1 MNRPTLKDIRQE
13 ALAAANEIEIAWE
26 MLSTDPLYRSDFERT
41 LTACE
46 ELVPDIEQLY
56 IKLVRGENVLED
68 GAATTISYQDREM
81 FLDRLE
87 DELYA
92 SYQVLDLWNRYQ
104 LIESITTL
112 DKQGNTD

>member
-1 MNRPTLKDIRQE
+1 MNRPTLQEIRKE
-13 ALAAANEIEIAWE
+13 ALHAANEITIAWE
-26 MLSTDPLYRSDFERT
+26 MLSSDPLYRSDFERT

-56 IKLVRGENVLED
+56 VKLVRGENVLED
-68 GAATTISYQDREM
+68 GEETAISYKDREM
-81 FLDRLE
+81 YLDKLE
-87 DELYA
+87 DELFA

-112 DKQGNTD
+112 DKQMP

>member
-1 MNRPTLKDIRQE
+1 MNRPTLQEIRKE
-13 ALAAANEIEIAWE
+13 ALDASNEIAIAWE
-26 MLSTDPLYRSDFERT
+26 TLSSDPLYRSDFERT

-56 IKLVRGENVLED
+56 VKLVRGENVLED
-68 GAATTISYQDREM
+68 GEETAISYADREM
-81 FLDRLE
+81 FLDKLE

-112 DKQGNTD
+112 DKQSQW